1 MRLLVISDLHGR
13 QDVLDALDEP
23 FKAADAVV
31 FAGDFAR
38 FGHEETGLPA
48 LTSLCAKHGTIFSVI
63 GNCDPPSFLA
73 EVQRRGISVEGE
85 IKQWQGLRFA
95 GSGGGSKFTGTT
107 PNEKTEQEL
116 AADFECLSGA
126 AAGKGGDLILI
137 MHNPPKDSAC
147 DVVSSGA
154 HVGSSCFKDLIEKLE
169 PLLVVTGHIHE
180 SAAIC
185 QVGKTL
191 VMNPGALLEGKYG
204 QVELVRKGDLWQ
216 VVKAELCSFCS
227 L

>member
-1 MRLLVISDLHGR
+1 MRLLVISDLHGK
-13 QDVLDALDEP
+13 QDVLDALDER

-48 LTSLCAKHGTIFSVI
+48 LEALCAKHTTIFSVI

-73 EVQRRGISVEGE
+73 EVRRRGISVEGSVKE
-85 IKQWQGLRFA
+85 WQGLRFI

-107 PNEKTEQEL
+107 PNEKTEEEL
-116 AADFECLSGA
+116 AADFESVSGA
-126 AAGKGGDLILI
+126 AAGGNLILI
-137 MHNPPKDSAC
+137 MHNPPKDTSC

-154 HVGSSCFKDLIEKLE
+154 HVGSAAFKGLIERLE

-180 SAAIC
+180 SAGVC
-185 QVGKTL
+185 RVGKTV
-191 VMNPGALLEGKYG
+191 VMNPGALLDGRYG
-204 QVELVRKGDLWQ
+204 WVELERTGETWQ
-216 VVKAELCSFCS
+216 VVKAELCS